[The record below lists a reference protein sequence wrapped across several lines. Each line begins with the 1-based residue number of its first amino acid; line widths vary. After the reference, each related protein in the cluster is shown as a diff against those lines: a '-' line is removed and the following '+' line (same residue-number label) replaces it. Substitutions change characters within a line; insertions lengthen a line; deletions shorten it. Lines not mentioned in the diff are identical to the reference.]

1 MNTRITIFYP
11 IPVVLFHPIRM
22 LKLVTGNILR
32 YMTLTLNKH
41 LVALRANSEEM
52 KNSLCYTD
60 GFYLGILLAI
70 LSNTGR
76 VQSSLPLSYRM
87 QLHFG
92 ALGGTQY

>member
-1 MNTRITIFYP
+1 
-11 IPVVLFHPIRM
+11 M
-22 LKLVTGNILR
+22 LKLVTGNISR

-76 VQSSLPLSYRM
+76 VQSSLPLISYRM